1 MIDFFE
7 LLQIP
12 RSFEVDHKL
21 LNDNYFRLQ
30 REYHPDKTHDNGAK
44 SALLNDAYRI
54 LKSPLKRAEYMVG
67 KDLKA
72 CPALLLEIMEY
83 RENGDVAAALREVD
97 ELYHKFST
105 ANDSDRKEIFVKI
118 KYLIKF
124 IEDSESI

>member
-1 MIDFFE
+1 MQTDFFE

-12 RSFEVDHKL
+12 RLFEVDSKL

-44 SALLNDAYRI
+44 SALLNDAYKT
-54 LKSPLKRAEYMVG
+54 LKNPLKRAEYMVG

-83 RENGDVAAALREVD
+83 RENGDVAAAQKEVE
-97 ELYHKFST
+97 ELYQKFST

-118 KYLIKF
+118 KYLTKF
-124 IEDSESI
+124 IEDSEI

>member
-1 MIDFFE
+1 MQTDFFE

-12 RSFEVDHKL
+12 RSFEVDSKL

-44 SALLNDAYRI
+44 SALLNDAYKT
-54 LKSPLKRAEYMVG
+54 LKNPLKRAEYMVG

-83 RENGDVAAALREVD
+83 RENGDVAAAQKEVT
-97 ELYHKFST
+97 ELYQKFST

-118 KYLIKF
+118 KYLTKF
-124 IEDSESI
+124 IEDSEI

>member
-1 MIDFFE
+1 MDFFE

-12 RSFEVDHKL
+12 RLFELDPKL

-44 SALLNDAYRI
+44 SALLNDAYKT
-54 LKSPLKRAEYMVG
+54 LKNPLKRAEYMVG

-83 RENGDVAAALREVD
+83 RENGDVAAAQKEVG

-118 KYLIKF
+118 KYLTKF
-124 IEDSESI
+124 IEDSEV